1 MLRTLLLAAVIS
13 TVGAS
18 AATASQCGPRT
29 VIIELLAKNFE
40 ERPVAIGLSRNGRL
54 LEILAR
60 EDGRTWTVIATSPQ
74 GVTCVLD
81 AGEEWQVQQAM
92 ASGPEA

>member
-1 MLRTLLLAAVIS
+1 MLRTLVLAAL
-13 TVGAS
+13 TCTAGAS
-18 AATASQCGPRT
+18 AAAASQCGPRT
-29 VIIELLAKNFE
+29 VIIEMLAKNFE

-54 LEILAR
+54 VEILAR

-74 GVTCVLD
+74 GTACVLD
-81 AGEEWQVQQAM
+81 AGEEWHVEQAV